1 MLKVECESC
10 KAPYQVDERRVPPT
24 GLKMRCPKCGHTF
37 LVTDP
42 SKGAGAPAAAASV
55 PGAAPADRPKMKQT
69 MVGVGAFGAGGK
81 PPVPGK
87 PAAPPPAPPAAPPF
101 DDGLA
106 LPAVKASAPRIVKA
120 APKEP
125 PPAPAPPQMA
135 ASALP
140 GLDDLDLPALAG
152 EVGLPAAVNRQA
164 SQKHSAQKAPP
175 LAPPPPAF
183 SFEVDLPAVGVPHAA
198 PHAPPPGGF
207 GSVDLPSPKAS
218 GAGMRGGGFGDLPS
232 AKPQGGGI
240 GGADLPSAK
249 LGGGGF
255 GSIDLPTTKGG
266 FADLPMAQS
275 DLPVVGGHN
284 NLPMVGGNNNLPMVG
299 GNNNLPMVGGNN
311 NLPMVG
317 GHNNLPTVGGNLPSM
332 RGGGFGEIDLPSV
345 QNDLPQS
352 MGDQAHMPMPVSDDR
367 LLPNRAGG
375 APPPIAFGELDLPL
389 VGGSGASPPAVPG
402 QHRGPDA
409 VSFGELDLPADPSMG
424 AAPLS
429 NPGGGGHGPAGSP
442 GGLGFGEVDLGGD
455 SSGGPSMAPPPAAN
469 AGSMFQ
475 EASLDGGVSPGPAT
489 GTRARVTHG
498 DRPPSKAPKIIA
510 AVVALIV
517 VGGAGLQF
525 TPVGAYGHI
534 YFGDKLH
541 SSDYTKDA
549 LRAADAARA
558 KLALDTFASGQA
570 AGDELADLRR
580 KSSRNRSLAAYAA
593 YVEFANQVRFGGD
606 ASRSARAKTFI
617 SDIPPTATEPYVH
630 AALAAQ
636 LAASGDF
643 AGAKAAV
650 AAAAAKEPKD
660 GIQLD
665 LAILRGEMALV
676 ERDNAGA
683 LAAFTD
689 AAKLA
694 PSARTHFGL
703 ARTYYATKQLKKAKE
718 AVDATLA
725 ASPSHAGGHT
735 LRAMLT
741 WELQRDSDAALA
753 EVATVLDEK
762 ARKVEGANEVS
773 TAYATRGWLML
784 ALDRAGE
791 ARGAFDEAVKIDPRN
806 VTALVGQGE
815 VLYADGRYTEALTRF
830 DEAVSKDKAGIAPT
844 IGAAKTK
851 IALENLADAKA
862 QLTAARA
869 RAPKDMLVALWLAKA
884 EEALGNK
891 TVAEKGYAD
900 AVDLADP
907 QNPDAIQAYA
917 AYASFL
923 ASQGKAADAQA
934 KLDQAKAKLPDT
946 AALQRAFG
954 DVAASQGH
962 FDEALAHFQ
971 TALQKNPNDLGT
983 RFRLGVTYRR
993 MNQIDAAAKEFDQ
1006 IVAVDKEYPNIA
1018 LERGLLFEKSN
1029 DVQKA
1034 LEQFNSALAKQPKDV
1049 DLMLRVGAA
1058 YVSIGEVEKAL
1069 PLLNVVKSQ
1078 RPNSAEASHYIGRAY
1093 LKQGGIGAAT
1103 AMRYLVRAVE
1113 LDPNKAEYHLYVA
1126 WAANDATPAQLGL
1139 ARTHVDKALAL
1150 DKLLA
1155 DGYWQRG
1162 VVLLRE
1168 AAVNDA
1174 IKDLRHALELKPSR
1188 HEAHA
1193 ALAEALEQKSDVNGA
1208 MSEWAKAIAGD
1219 DKVPL
1224 WRFRYGMQLLD
1235 KNNAAAAAPH
1245 LAFAVEQAKTAQ
1257 PRPGWLA
1264 RAAFENGEA
1273 QRKTGH
1279 KPEAIES
1286 YNLFLEL
1293 APTTDPNRREG
1304 LRALKELGAPYEH

>member
-1 MLKVECESC
+1 
-10 KAPYQVDERRVPPT
+10 
-24 GLKMRCPKCGHTF
+24 
-37 LVTDP
+37 
-42 SKGAGAPAAAASV
+42 
-55 PGAAPADRPKMKQT
+55 MKQT

-81 PPVPGK
+81 APPAPGK
-87 PAAPPPAPPAAPPF
+87 PAPPPAPAPAAAQPF

-106 LPAVKASAPRIVKA
+106 LPAVKASAPKIARA
-120 APKEP
+120 APA
-125 PPAPAPPQMA
+125 APAPPQMA

-152 EVGLPAAVNRQA
+152 EVGLPAAVSR
-164 SQKHSAQKAPP
+164 HSAQKHAPP
-175 LAPPPPAF
+175 PKPAPAPPPPAF
-183 SFEVDLPAVGVPHAA
+183 SFEVDLPAVGA
-198 PHAPPPGGF
+198 PHAPSPGGF
-207 GSVDLPSPKAS
+207 GSVDLPSPKP
-218 GAGMRGGGFGDLPS
+218 GGPPNRGFGDLPS
-232 AKPQGGGI
+232 PKLGGI

-249 LGGGGF
+249 GF
-255 GSIDLPTTKGG
+255 GAIDLPTAKGG

-284 NLPMVGGNNNLPMVG
+284 NLPMVGGG
-299 GNNNLPMVGGNN
+299 N

-317 GHNNLPTVGGNLPSM
+317 GHNNLPMVGGNLPMVGGNLPSA

-345 QNDLPQS
+345 TNDLPQA
-352 MGDQAHMPMPVSDDR
+352 MGEQAHMPMPVSDDR
-367 LLPNRAGG
+367 LLPNRPGG

-389 VGGSGASPPAVPG
+389 VGGAGAAPAGASGP
-402 QHRGPDA
+402 RGPDA
-409 VSFGELDLPADPSMG
+409 VSFGELDLPADPTMG
-424 AAPLS
+424 GAPLS
-429 NPGGGGHGPAGSP
+429 SPHGGGGASGGSP
-442 GGLGFGEVDLGGD
+442 GGMGFGEVDLGGD
-455 SSGGPSMAPPPAAN
+455 SGGGPVMGPPPAAS

-475 EASLDGGVSPGPAT
+475 EASLDSGGPQGPAT
-489 GTRARVTHG
+489 GTRGRPTQV
-498 DRPPSKAPKIIA
+498 DRPSSKAPKIVLA
-510 AVVALIV
+510 AVALIV
-517 VGGAGLQF
+517 VGGAALQF

-541 SSDYTKDA
+541 SGDYTKDA

-558 KLALDTFASGQA
+558 KLALDTYASAQSA
-570 AGDELADLRR
+570 ADELADLRR
-580 KSSRNRSLAAYAA
+580 KSSRSRPLAAYAA

-617 SDIPPTATEPYVH
+617 SDIPPTATDPYLP

-636 LAASGDF
+636 LAASGDL

-650 AAAAAKEPKD
+650 ATAAAKEPKD

-665 LAILRGEMALV
+665 LAVLRGEMALT

-694 PSARTHFGL
+694 PSARTHYGL
-703 ARTYYATKQLKKAKE
+703 ARTYYAMKQLKKAKE
-718 AVDATLA
+718 SVDATLA
-725 ASPSHAGGHT
+725 ASPAHAGGHT
-735 LRAMLT
+735 MRALLT

-753 EVATVLDEK
+753 ELATVLDEK
-762 ARKVEGANEVS
+762 ARKVEGANEAS
-773 TAYATRGWLML
+773 TAYATRGWIML
-784 ALDRAGE
+784 ALDRAGD
-791 ARGAFDEAVKIDPRN
+791 ARQSFDEAVKIDPRN

-891 TVAEKGYAD
+891 TVADKGYSD

-962 FDEALAHFQ
+962 FDEALSHFQ
-971 TALQKNPNDLGT
+971 AALQKNPNDLGT

-1034 LEQFNSALAKQPKDV
+1034 LEQFNSALEKQPKDP

-1058 YVSIGEVEKAL
+1058 YVSIGEVDKAL
-1069 PLLNVVKSQ
+1069 PLLNKVKDQ
-1078 RPNSAEASHYIGRAY
+1078 RPNSAEASHYLGRAY
-1093 LKQGGIGAAT
+1093 LKQGGLGGAT
-1103 AMRYLVRAVE
+1103 AMRYLQRAVE

-1155 DGYWQRG
+1155 DAYWQRG
-1162 VVLLRE
+1162 IVLLRE

-1174 IKDLRHALELKPSR
+1174 IKDLKHALELKPSR
-1188 HEAHA
+1188 YEAHA
-1193 ALAEALEQKSDVNGA
+1193 ALAEALEQKSDIAGA
-1208 MSEWAKAIAGD
+1208 MVEWQKAIAGD
-1219 DKVPL
+1219 DKVAA
-1224 WRFRYGMQLLD
+1224 WRYRYGLQLNF
-1235 KNNAAAAAPH
+1235 KNNPAAAAPH
-1245 LAFAVEQAKTAQ
+1245 LAFAVAEAKKAQ
-1257 PRPGWLA
+1257 PRPGWLS

-1279 KPEAIES
+1279 KAEAIES

-1304 LRALKELGAPYEH
+1304 LRALKDLGAPYEH

>member
-42 SKGAGAPAAAASV
+42 SKGAGAAAAA

-69 MVGVGAFGAGGK
+69 MVGVGAFGAGK
-81 PPVPGK
+81 APPMPAK
-87 PAAPPPAPPAAPPF
+87 PAAPAPAPAPAIAMPPL

-106 LPAVKASAPRIVKA
+106 LPAVKPAVAKA
-120 APKEP
+120 APKPPPAP

-135 ASALP
+135 PSSLP

-152 EVGLPAAVNRQA
+152 DVGLPAAVSRPGGPKYPGPQP
-164 SQKHSAQKAPP
+164 KAPP
-175 LAPPPPAF
+175 APAAPPPPPAPPAF
-183 SFEVDLPAVGVPHAA
+183 SFEVDLPAVGA
-198 PHAPPPGGF
+198 PHAPSAGGF
-207 GSVDLPSPKAS
+207 GSVDLPSPRA
-218 GAGMRGGGFGDLPS
+218 AGGGFGDLP
-232 AKPQGGGI
+232 APKL
-240 GGADLPSAK
+240 GGADLPAPKGAGAFGAIDLPSAK
-249 LGGGGF
+249 GGGGF
-255 GSIDLPTTKGG
+255 S
-266 FADLPMAQS
+266 DLPMVQN

-299 GNNNLPMVGGNN
+299 GNNNLPMVGGHN

-317 GHNNLPTVGGNLPSM
+317 GNLPMVGGNLPMVGGNLPSP
-332 RGGGFGEIDLPSV
+332 RGGAFGEIDLPSV
-345 QNDLPQS
+345 QNDLPQR
-352 MGDQAHMPMPVSDDR
+352 MGEQAHMPMPVSDDR
-367 LLPNRAGG
+367 LLPNRPGG

-402 QHRGPDA
+402 QNRGPDA
-409 VSFGELDLPADPSMG
+409 VSFGELDLPADPSMIG
-424 AAPLS
+424 APLS
-429 NPGGGGHGPAGSP
+429 NPAAGAGGGSP
-442 GGLGFGEVDLGGD
+442 GGMGFGEVDLGGD
-455 SSGGPSMAPPPAAN
+455 PNAGPLMGPPPAAS

-475 EASLDGGVSPGPAT
+475 EASLDSGVGQGPAT
-489 GTRARVTHG
+489 GTRTRVSHVE
-498 DRPPSKAPKIIA
+498 RPASKAPKIVA
-510 AVVALIV
+510 VVVALLV
-517 VGGAGLQF
+517 VGGAVLQF
-525 TPVGAYGHI
+525 TPVGAFGYI
-534 YFGDKLH
+534 YISDKLH
-541 SSDYTKDA
+541 SSDYNKDA
-549 LRAADAARA
+549 LAAADATRA
-558 KLALDTFASGQA
+558 KLAVDTFASAQA
-570 AGDELADLRR
+570 AADELADLRR
-580 KSSRNRSLAAYAA
+580 KSPRSRPLAAYAA
-593 YVEFANQVRFGGD
+593 YVELANQVRFGGD
-606 ASRSARAKTFI
+606 PARSARAKTFI
-617 SDIPPTATEPYVH
+617 SDIPPGSTEPYLQ
-630 AALAAQ
+630 AANVAQ
-636 LAASGDF
+636 LAAAGDF
-643 AGAKAAV
+643 DNAKKALQVAV
-650 AAAAAKEPKD
+650 AKEPKD

-665 LAILRGEMALV
+665 LAILRGEIALA

-689 AAKLA
+689 AAKIA

-703 ARTYYATKQLKKAKE
+703 ARAHHAMKNLKKAKE

-735 LRAMLT
+735 LRALLT
-741 WELQRDSDAALA
+741 MELQRDSDAAIKELA
-753 EVATVLDEK
+753 VVLDDK
-762 ARKVEGANEVS
+762 ARKTEGANEVS
-773 TAYATRGWLML
+773 NACAARGWIML
-784 ALDRAGE
+784 TLDRAGE
-791 ARGAFDEAVKIDPRN
+791 ARAAFDDAVKLDPRN

-830 DEAVSKDKAGIAPT
+830 DEAVTKDPVGIPPL

-851 IALENLADAKA
+851 IALERLADAKA

-869 RAPKDMLVALWLAKA
+869 RAPKDMNVALWLAKA

-891 TVAEKGYAD
+891 SVAEKLYGD
-900 AVDLADP
+900 AVDLTDP
-907 QNPDAIQAYA
+907 ANPDAIQAYA

-934 KLDQAKAKLPDT
+934 KLDQARSKLPDT

-954 DVAASQGH
+954 DVAATQGH
-962 FDEALAHFQ
+962 FDEALGHFQ
-971 TALQKNPNDLGT
+971 AALEKNPNDLGT

-993 MNQIDAAAKEFDQ
+993 MNKIDLAAKEFDQ
-1006 IVAVDKEYPNIA
+1006 IVAVDKEYPGIA
-1018 LERGLLFEKSN
+1018 LERGLLFETSG

-1034 LEQFNSALAKQPKDV
+1034 LEQFQSAYAKAPKDV

-1058 YVSIGEVEKAL
+1058 YVSIGETEKAL
-1069 PLLNVVKSQ
+1069 PLLTKVREQ
-1078 RPNSAEASHYIGRAY
+1078 RPNSAEASHFIGRAY
-1093 LKQGGIGAAT
+1093 LKQGGLESAA
-1103 AMRYLVRAVE
+1103 AMRYLQRAVE

-1126 WAANDATPAQLGL
+1126 WAANEATPAQLGL

-1168 AAVNDA
+1168 GAVNDA
-1174 IKDLRHALELKPSR
+1174 IKDLKHALELKPSR

-1193 ALAEALEQKSDVNGA
+1193 SLAEAYEQKNEIPAA
-1208 MSEWAKAIAGD
+1208 MGEWARAIAGD

-1224 WRFRYGMQLLD
+1224 WRFRYGMNLLD
-1235 KNNAAAAAPH
+1235 KGNAGEAAKH
-1245 LAFAVEQAKTAQ
+1245 LAFAVEQGKKAQ
-1257 PRPGWLA
+1257 PRPGWLG

-1293 APTTDPNRREG
+1293 SSTTDPNRRD
-1304 LRALKELGAPYEH
+1304 ALKALKDLGAPYEH